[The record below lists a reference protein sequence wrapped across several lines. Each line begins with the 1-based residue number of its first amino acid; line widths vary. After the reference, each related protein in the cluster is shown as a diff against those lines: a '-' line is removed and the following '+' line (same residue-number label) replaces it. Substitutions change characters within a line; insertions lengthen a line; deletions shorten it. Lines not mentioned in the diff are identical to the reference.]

1 MQAGE
6 QRLPKEPE
14 RTPQQDMQVINS
26 LDGDQV
32 WLYVLA
38 QGVPVGSRIM
48 PPDAILRRIG
58 VSSEEAESLER
69 VFGFC
74 ARQIA
79 LLKRSPASTLAWLV
93 GKGLKIDYA
102 NLIVD
107 VATANAQYL
116 REAMMIDLSDPHRL
130 ERVERIEERLG
141 KIEKA
146 LKPRKAKTG

>member
-6 QRLPKEPE
+6 QTVPKE

-38 QGVPVGSRIM
+38 RGAPPGTCIM

-58 VSSEEAESLER
+58 VSSEEAKSLEQ

-74 ARQIA
+74 TRQIA
-79 LLKRSPASTLAWLV
+79 LFQRSPASTLAWLV
-93 GKGLKIDYA
+93 DKGLKIDYA
-102 NLIVD
+102 SLMVD
-107 VATANAQYL
+107 VATASARYL
-116 REAMMIDLSDPHRL
+116 REAMMVDLSDTQRL
-130 ERVERIEERLG
+130 GQIEDRLG